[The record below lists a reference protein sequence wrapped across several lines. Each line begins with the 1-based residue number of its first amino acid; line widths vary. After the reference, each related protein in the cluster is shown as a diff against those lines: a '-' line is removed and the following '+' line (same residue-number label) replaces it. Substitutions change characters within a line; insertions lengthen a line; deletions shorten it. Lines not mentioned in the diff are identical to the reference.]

1 MGPPDP
7 EIKLGS
13 PALQVDSLLSYH
25 SKRSCSQ
32 TPPEGF
38 EQQGHYMTSLC
49 FRKIPLATVWTVAHE
64 KGKGRTGENG
74 NREEATEDICECGQ
88 RSGLGA
94 QGRSGEK
101 QINWKYIQCIYV
113 YVCVCVCVC
122 VCVHQR

>member
-1 MGPPDP
+1 
-7 EIKLGS
+7 
-13 PALQVDSLLSYH
+13 
-25 SKRSCSQ
+25 
-32 TPPEGF
+32 
-38 EQQGHYMTSLC
+38 MTSLC

-74 NREEATEDICECGQ
+74 NREEATEDICECEQ

-94 QGRSGEK
+94 QGRGGEK

-122 VCVHQR
+122 VCIRGRASRACLLIGRGAETEEESRGFLGYLM